1 MVTSQEIIERSFYM
15 ALMENTLRLG
25 LTVDPNLYEKTKESM
40 ALYQQAV
47 EEVKKNKSK
56 FIQIFGVGNSQSKGM
71 KESFPRIVVESE
83 GFAPGGIGLNR
94 FHREKQG
101 NKGYVVSET
110 PFEAIDQYI
119 NVRLVSKN
127 SEDQRLLNLIM
138 NSSIPQRGYL
148 KPYIYERAPFDG
160 NIFVIASN
168 FYDNS
173 NDERGIIEKVYTW
186 EIQDTLLQP
195 PVEVG
200 SETPINEINIGIFNK
215 DTEQPLK
222 DNIHIP

>member
-1 MVTSQEIIERSFYM
+1 
-15 ALMENTLRLG
+15 MENTLRLG

-47 EEVKKNKSK
+47 EEVKKNKNK

-71 KESFPRIVVESE
+71 KEIFPRIVVESE

-148 KPYIYERAPFDG
+148 
-160 NIFVIASN
+160 N
-168 FYDNS
+168 
-173 NDERGIIEKVYTW
+173 
-186 EIQDTLLQP
+186 
-195 PVEVG
+195 
-200 SETPINEINIGIFNK
+200 PISMSRLHSMGTF
-215 DTEQPLK
+215 L
-222 DNIHIP
+222 